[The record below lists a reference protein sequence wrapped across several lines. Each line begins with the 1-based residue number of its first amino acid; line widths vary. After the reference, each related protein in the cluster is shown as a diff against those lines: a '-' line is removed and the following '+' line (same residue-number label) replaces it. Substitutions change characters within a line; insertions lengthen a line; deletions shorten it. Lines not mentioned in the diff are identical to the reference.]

1 MAEYNAPLRD
11 MRFVIEEVVGLED
24 VATLPGYEEATPELL
39 ASILEEAGRLASGA
53 LAPLNRSGDLQG
65 ARWSPDGVRAPDGFA
80 GAYQAFVEGGWN
92 GITGDPE
99 YGGMGLPEL
108 VAVAAQE
115 IWQSANMA
123 FALCPLL
130 TAGAV
135 ELLRLH
141 GTPQQQARY
150 LGRLVSGEWTG
161 TMALTEPQAGSDL
174 AAVRTRAV
182 PDGDHYRLFGQKIY
196 ITWGEHDLA
205 ENIIHFVL
213 ARTPHA
219 PPGVKGISLFLVP
232 RRLVGED
239 GEAGA
244 ANDVRCTG
252 LEHKLGIHASP
263 TCTLVFGDGDGAIG
277 YRVGPEG
284 GGLACMFTM
293 MNEARHKVGVQG
305 LAIAE
310 RAYQQAVAYARG
322 RVQGQPPG
330 SGPETVASILGHPDV
345 RRLLMAQRARIEA
358 MRLLCYQTA
367 GDMDR
372 ARRAPDPDTR
382 ARAQTRVDLLIPVV
396 KAWCTD
402 LGVECTSLALQVH
415 GGMGYVEE
423 TGVAQHYRD
432 ARITPIYEGTNGI
445 QAIDLVG
452 RKLLRD
458 RGQGLEALL
467 EDMEATV
474 AELDAA
480 GESDLSEPLAEAVAE
495 LRCTALWLL
504 NEGARDPLQPLAGA
518 TEFLQLTGTTVGGW
532 LMGRAALAARSGPAR
547 HPDDGDFY
555 SAKQF
560 TIRFYMDHI
569 LNLTGSSGRS
579 IRNGA
584 AAIMALP
591 ADRF

>member
-1 MAEYNAPLRD
+1 MAEYTAPVRD
-11 MRFVIEEVVGLED
+11 MRFVIEEVVGLEE
-24 VATLPGYEEATPELL
+24 VAALPGCEEATAELL

-53 LAPLNRSGDLQG
+53 LAPLNRSGDVQG
-65 ARWSPDGVRAPDGFA
+65 ARWSPDGVRAPEGFPE
-80 GAYQAFVEGGWN
+80 AYQAFVEGGWN
-92 GITGDPE
+92 GITGDPGH
-99 YGGMGLPEL
+99 GGMGLPEL

-141 GTPQQQARY
+141 GTPEQQARY

-182 PDGDHYRLFGQKIY
+182 PDGDRYRLFGQKIY

-205 ENIIHFVL
+205 ENILHFVL
-213 ARTPHA
+213 ARTPDA

-239 GEAGA
+239 GEPGA
-244 ANDVRCTG
+244 ANDLRCAG
-252 LEHKLGIHASP
+252 IEHKLGIHASP
-263 TCTLVFGDGDGAIG
+263 TCTMVFGDGEGAVG

-310 RAYQQAVAYARG
+310 RAYQQAVAYARE
-322 RVQGQPPG
+322 RVQGQPPQAAPQP
-330 SGPETVASILGHPDV
+330 SASILGHPDV
-345 RRLLMAQRARIEA
+345 RRMLMAQRARIEA
-358 MRLLCYQTA
+358 MRLLCYQA
-367 GDMDR
+367 AADMDR
-372 ARRAPDPDTR
+372 ARRAPGADAR
-382 ARAQTRVDLLIPVV
+382 ARAQARVDLLIPVV

-445 QAIDLVG
+445 QANDLVG

-458 RGQGLEALL
+458 RGQALEALL
-467 EDMEATV
+467 EDMETTV
-474 AELDAA
+474 ADLEAA
-480 GESDLSEPLAEAVAE
+480 NQADLAEPLAEAVAE

-504 NEGARDPLQPLAGA
+504 NEGGRDPVEALAGA
-518 TEFLQLTGTTVGGW
+518 SEFLHLTGTALGGW
-532 LMGRAALAARSGPAR
+532 LMGRAALAALAGAAGNP
-547 HPDDGDFY
+547 GDAGFY
-555 SAKQF
+555 SAKQI
-560 TIRFYMDHI
+560 TIRFYMHHI